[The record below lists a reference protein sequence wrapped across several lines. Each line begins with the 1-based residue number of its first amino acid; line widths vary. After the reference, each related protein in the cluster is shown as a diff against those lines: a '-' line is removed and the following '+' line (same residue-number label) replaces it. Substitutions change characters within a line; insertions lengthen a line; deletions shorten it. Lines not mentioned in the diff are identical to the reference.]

1 MPIELLQGS
10 RHGARTVTS
19 VSLLTY
25 LETNQRVGLQ
35 NKRRL
40 GGQAQRGKSHGTTTP
55 IHPGLVGRPP
65 KHRFPWATS
74 IHLLLRNAHSLPGLE
89 ESLSQTTRRD
99 ALGGISTSSPQKL
112 NFLQHVAF

>member
-40 GGQAQRGKSHGTTTP
+40 GGQAQRARATA
-55 IHPGLVGRPP
+55 RPP
-65 KHRFPWATS
+65 QSILVSWA
-74 IHLLLRNAHSLPGLE
+74 AHQSTDSLGPPPSTCSYGMRIRYQDWRKVCLKRPGE
-89 ESLSQTTRRD
+89 MR
-99 ALGGISTSSPQKL
+99 
-112 NFLQHVAF
+112 